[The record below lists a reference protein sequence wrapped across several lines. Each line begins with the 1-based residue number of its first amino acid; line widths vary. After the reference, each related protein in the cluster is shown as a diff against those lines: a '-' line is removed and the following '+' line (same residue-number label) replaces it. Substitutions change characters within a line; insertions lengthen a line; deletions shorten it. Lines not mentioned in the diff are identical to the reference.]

1 MRRLAGIAD
10 ATAHLEGGELIIAVD
25 ALAQHGD
32 ALVQHYV
39 SRVMEQMCQPL
50 FQMIT
55 EWVFSG
61 RLSSAGHEFFI
72 SSNGMLDLHMLWVSA
87 IHTPAFMLLPVI
99 CDFISYGVP

>member
-32 ALVQHYV
+32 ALVQHFV
-39 SRVMEQMCQPL
+39 SRLMERMCQPL

-61 RLSSAGHEFFI
+61 RLSSAGHEFFVT
-72 SSNGMLDLHMLWVSA
+72 SNGMPELHTLWVSS
-87 IHTPAFMLLPVI
+87 IHTPTFTLLQVI
-99 CDFISYGVP
+99 CFS